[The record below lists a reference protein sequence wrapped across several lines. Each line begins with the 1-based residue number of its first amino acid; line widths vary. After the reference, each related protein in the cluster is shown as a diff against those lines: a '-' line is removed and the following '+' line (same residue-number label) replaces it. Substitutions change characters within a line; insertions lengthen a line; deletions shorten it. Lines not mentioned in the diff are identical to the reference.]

1 MNLLI
6 IIPVLVGWISGW
18 LVNYLADVLPIM
30 RRFSHPACPHCG
42 QHFPLTSYFMF
53 RPCSNCHQR
62 RSLRVWLVQAI
73 MLIANIY
80 IWFKS
85 PFSLYRFHPPY
96 RIEYVLGAILFIYFA
111 TIFVID
117 FEHRLILHSTSIFG
131 ALFGLGL
138 GIWINNGIAPSLIG
152 GLTGLVIMLVFY
164 YLGVL
169 FSRLRARRL
178 QAAGQD
184 EDNEE
189 ALGFG
194 DVILAGVLGL
204 ILGPLIWFG
213 LLLGIL
219 LGGLVGAIM
228 VLYLMISK
236 RYKTEALMIFMP
248 YGPFFIT
255 SAFLLLFIP
264 ALIAP
269 IVPK

>member
-6 IIPVLVGWISGW
+6 IIPVLVGWISGC
-18 LVNYLADVLPIM
+18 LVNYLADVLPIT
-30 RRFSHPACPHCG
+30 RRLSYPACPHCG
-42 QHFPLTSYFMF
+42 KNFAILPYLIFL
-53 RPCSNCHQR
+53 PCSKCHQR
-62 RSLRVWLVQAI
+62 RSRRVWFVQVI
-73 MLIANIY
+73 ILIANIY
-80 IWFKS
+80 IWFES
-85 PFSLYRFHPPY
+85 PFSLYHFHPLY
-96 RIEYVLGAILFIYFA
+96 RIDYMLGAILLIYFA
-111 TIFVID
+111 MDIVID
-117 FEHRLILHSTSIFG
+117 VEHRLILHPTSIFG

-138 GIWINNGIAPSLIG
+138 GIWINGIVPTLIG
-152 GLTGLVIMLVFY
+152 GAMGLVIMLVFY

-169 FSRLRARRL
+169 FSRLRARRM
-178 QAAGQD
+178 QAAGQ
-184 EDNEE
+184 EADNEE

-204 ILGPLIWFG
+204 ILGPLVWFG

-219 LGGLVGAIM
+219 LGGLVGAIVMLFLM
-228 VLYLMISK
+228 VSK
-236 RYKTEALMIFMP
+236 KYETEALMVFMP